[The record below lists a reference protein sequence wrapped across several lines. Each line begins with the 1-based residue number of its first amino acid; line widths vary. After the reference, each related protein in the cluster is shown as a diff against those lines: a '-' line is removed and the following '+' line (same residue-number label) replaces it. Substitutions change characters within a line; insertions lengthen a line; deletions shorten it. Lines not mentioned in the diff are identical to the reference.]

1 MLSIVKEFCPDKM
14 ISETVLSDFTE
25 WLSEKGIHFQKNVEL
40 AKLSHI
46 KAGGCCRVLVKPTTE
61 DQLAVLL
68 RMLAERGIP
77 YKVLGN
83 LSNVLFRDG
92 DIRTVCI
99 STRGLRGLHI
109 HDETVT
115 AEAGVMLPTLA
126 RRLVHLGFQGFAGL
140 VGVPA
145 SIGGAVFMNASCYGD
160 AISDYLLDVRC
171 MDRNGNAYVFGVS
184 ELGFTWRH
192 SAFHDRLA
200 GYIILAA
207 RFRLIP
213 GSKTAEIERMER
225 VKIDRKTY
233 QENALPNLGSTFAT
247 IDIYGDIAKRF
258 FGYKCGLFLV
268 KLITRLLRVI
278 TMRRCHWYP
287 GLARQYT
294 KFYFRLKGSNAVDYS
309 ASTFNCVVNLGG
321 AKADDIIDFVIETH
335 RAIGKCVPLEI
346 ELWKDIE

>member
-1 MLSIVKEFCPDKM
+1 M
-14 ISETVLSDFTE
+14 ITDGQLLDLAM
-25 WLSEKGIHFQKNVEL
+25 WLSGKGISFQKNVEL

-61 DQLAVLL
+61 DQLATLL
-68 RMLAERGIP
+68 RMLEEKGIP
-77 YKVLGN
+77 HKVLGN

-92 DIRTVCI
+92 EIRTVCI
-99 STRGLRGLHI
+99 STHSLRGLHI

-126 RRLVHLGFQGFAGL
+126 RRLVQSGFQGFAGL
-140 VGVPA
+140 VGIPA
-145 SIGGAVFMNASCYGD
+145 TIGGAVFMNASSYGD
-160 AISDYLLDVRC
+160 AISDCLLDVRC
-171 MDRNGNAYVFGVS
+171 MDRNGNVHVIGAS
-184 ELGFTWRH
+184 ELDFTWRH

-200 GYIILAA
+200 GHIILSA

-213 GSKTAEIERMER
+213 GSMTAEIERMER
-225 VKIDRKTY
+225 VKTDRKTY

-247 IDIYGDIAKRF
+247 INIYGAIAKQF

-268 KLITRLLRVI
+268 KWLTRFVYVISLRK
-278 TMRRCHWYP
+278 CHWYP
-287 GLARQYT
+287 GLARRYT
-294 KFYFRLKGSNAVDYS
+294 KFYFQLKGSRAIDFS

-321 AKADDIIDFVIETH
+321 AKADDIIDFVMETH